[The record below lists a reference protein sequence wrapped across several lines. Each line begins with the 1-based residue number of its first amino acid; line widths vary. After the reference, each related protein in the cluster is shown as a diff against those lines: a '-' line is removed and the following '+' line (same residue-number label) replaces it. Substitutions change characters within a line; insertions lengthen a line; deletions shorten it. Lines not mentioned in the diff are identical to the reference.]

1 MDLKFSKLTRKG
13 PITIV
18 TLSRPEV
25 YNALHID
32 AHFEL
37 NKIFDDFSA
46 DPEQWVA
53 IVTGAGDKA
62 FCAGNDLK
70 WQAAG
75 GKRGWD
81 KGGFAG
87 LTTRFDC
94 DKPIIAAVNGVAMG
108 GGFEIALACD
118 LIIASENATFAL
130 PEPRVGLAALAGGL
144 HRLPR
149 QIGLKRAMGMILTA
163 RHVSAKEG
171 HELGFVNEVVPAG
184 EALAAART
192 LGRDDL
198 QELADVDPRLQAD
211 HPEGPR
217 RLAGTGD
224 GRAARLPG
232 REGDGGVAGLYRGTE
247 GVFGKAPAEM
257 GGEVGHSRPSPG
269 IASATRTPTCLCTS
283 RTSRLRSVA
292 DACPGNDGVMLG
304 ITFVPSQLPPIRRIV
319 RLIDRELVHRGL
331 PEMISQSRR
340 LQIDL
345 AVGDLVRSARF
356 SSISEPSMPSSRVS
370 RAASAASLPSSNVS
384 CRVTRSSMLIATRSL
399 NAL

>member
-1 MDLKFSKLTRKG
+1 MDLKFSKVTRKG

-37 NKIFDDFSA
+37 NKVFDDFAA

-108 GGFEIALACD
+108 GGFEVALACD
-118 LIIASENATFAL
+118 LIIASDNATFAL

-144 HRLPR
+144 QRLPR

-171 HELGFVNEVVPAG
+171 LELGFVNEVVPQNQLMATA
-184 EALAAART
+184 ERWAET
-192 LGRDDL
+192 IC
-198 QELADVDPRLQAD
+198 QELADVDPRLQAGD
-211 HPEGPR
+211 REGPR

-224 GRAARLPG
+224 DRTARISG
-232 REGDGGVAGLYRGTE
+232 GEGDGRLAGLHRGTE
-247 GVFGKAPAEM
+247 GVFGEARAEVA
-257 GGEVGHSRPSPG
+257 GEVTTSLSSFRGERSESPES
-269 IASATRTPTCLCTS
+269 I
-283 RTSRLRSVA
+283 
-292 DACPGNDGVMLG
+292 
-304 ITFVPSQLPPIRRIV
+304 PPV
-319 RLIDRELVHRGL
+319 LMFCSD
-331 PEMISQSRR
+331 
-340 LQIDL
+340 
-345 AVGDLVRSARF
+345 
-356 SSISEPSMPSSRVS
+356 SISY
-370 RAASAASLPSSNVS
+370 
-384 CRVTRSSMLIATRSL
+384 
-399 NAL
+399 

>member
-1 MDLKFSKLTRKG
+1 MDLKFSKVTRKG

-25 YNALHID
+25 YNALHTD

-37 NKIFDDFSA
+37 NKVFDDFAA

-53 IVTGAGDKA
+53 IITGAGDKA

-81 KGGFAG
+81 TGGFAG
-87 LTTRFDC
+87 LTSRFDC

-163 RHVSAKEG
+163 RHVSAREG

-184 EALAAART
+184 EALAAAERWAET
-192 LGRDDL
+192 ICKNSPMSIRASKQTIQKG
-198 QELADVDPRLQAD
+198 LAVSLEQAND
-211 HPEGPR
+211 
-217 RLAGTGD
+217 
-224 GRAARLPG
+224 RAARIPRG
-232 REGDGGVAGLYRGTE
+232 EGDGGLAGLYRGAE

-257 GGEVGHSRPSPG
+257 DWGSSRYAGTPFVIRGRSEADPLVMSATLADMFR
-269 IASATRTPTCLCTS
+269 IASLHCANA
-283 RTSRLRSVA
+283 SRLRSVRMTA
-292 DACPGNDGVMLG
+292 
-304 ITFVPSQLPPIRRIV
+304 
-319 RLIDRELVHRGL
+319 
-331 PEMISQSRR
+331 
-340 LQIDL
+340 
-345 AVGDLVRSARF
+345 
-356 SSISEPSMPSSRVS
+356 
-370 RAASAASLPSSNVS
+370 
-384 CRVTRSSMLIATRSL
+384 
-399 NAL
+399 

>member
-1 MDLKFSKLTRKG
+1 LPQKIETGANMDLKFSKVTRKG

-37 NKIFDDFSA
+37 NKVFDDFSA

-81 KGGFAG
+81 TGGFAG
-87 LTTRFDC
+87 LTSRFDC

-130 PEPRVGLAALAGGL
+130 PEPRVGLAALAGGV

-149 QIGLKRAMGMILTA
+149 QIGMKRAMGMILTA

-171 HELGFVNEVVPAG
+171 LELGFVNEVVPAG
-184 EALAAART
+184 EALAAAERWAET
-192 LGRDDL
+192 IAKNSPMSIR
-198 QELADVDPRLQAD
+198 ASKQAIQKGLSVSLEQAISEQREYPAVKAMAASQD
-211 HPEGPR
+211 YIEGPKAFSEKR
-217 RLAGTGD
+217 
-224 GRAARLPG
+224 PPKW
-232 REGDGGVAGLYRGTE
+232 V
-247 GVFGKAPAEM
+247 GK
-257 GGEVGHSRPSPG
+257 
-269 IASATRTPTCLCTS
+269 
-283 RTSRLRSVA
+283 
-292 DACPGNDGVMLG
+292 
-304 ITFVPSQLPPIRRIV
+304 
-319 RLIDRELVHRGL
+319 
-331 PEMISQSRR
+331 
-340 LQIDL
+340 
-345 AVGDLVRSARF
+345 
-356 SSISEPSMPSSRVS
+356 
-370 RAASAASLPSSNVS
+370 
-384 CRVTRSSMLIATRSL
+384 
-399 NAL
+399 

>member
-1 MDLKFSKLTRKG
+1 MDLKFSKVTRKG

-37 NKIFDDFSA
+37 NKVFDDFAA

-87 LTTRFDC
+87 LTSRFDC

-144 HRLPR
+144 QRLPR

-163 RHVSAKEG
+163 RHVCAREG
-171 HELGFVNEVVPAG
+171 HELGFVNEVVPARRSAG
-184 EALAAART
+184 GRGA
-192 LGRDDL
+192 LGRDHL
-198 QELADVDPRLQAD
+198 QEQPDVDPRLQAGD
-211 HPEGPR
+211 PEGPCG
-217 RLAGTGD
+217 LAGTGD
-224 GRAARLPG
+224 GRAARIPRG
-232 REGDGGVAGLYRGTE
+232 EGDGGLAGLYRGTE

-257 GGEVGHSRPSPG
+257 AGEVMTSSSFRAAARSMAQAEP
-269 IASATRTPTCLCTS
+269 ASAKDS
-283 RTSRLRSVA
+283 
-292 DACPGNDGVMLG
+292 G
-304 ITFVPSQLPPIRRIV
+304 
-319 RLIDRELVHRGL
+319 HR
-331 PEMISQSRR
+331 PASRR
-340 LQIDL
+340 
-345 AVGDLVRSARF
+345 ARNDD
-356 SSISEPSMPSSRVS
+356 V
-370 RAASAASLPSSNVS
+370 
-384 CRVTRSSMLIATRSL
+384 
-399 NAL
+399 

>member
-1 MDLKFSKLTRKG
+1 MDLKFSKVTRKG
-13 PITIV
+13 PITII

-37 NKIFDDFSA
+37 NKVFDDFSA

-130 PEPRVGLAALAGGL
+130 PEPRVGLAALAGGV

-171 HELGFVNEVVPAG
+171 LELGFVNEVVPPD
-184 EALAAART
+184 EALAAAERWAET
-192 LGRDDL
+192 IAKNSPMSIR
-198 QELADVDPRLQAD
+198 ASKQAIQKGL
-211 HPEGPR
+211 EVSLEQAMAEQR
-217 RLAGTGD
+217 EY
-224 GRAARLPG
+224 PG
-232 REGDGGVAGLYRGTE
+232 GEGDGGLAGLHRGTE
-247 GVFGKAPAEM
+247 GVFGEAPAEVA
-257 GGEVGHSRPSPG
+257 GEVDSTLVRHARAAPSEATASHRSPMLEHPRL
-269 IASATRTPTCLCTS
+269 ASLSATR
-283 RTSRLRSVA
+283 
-292 DACPGNDGVMLG
+292 CPGQARHDDGCRCAILL
-304 ITFVPSQLPPIRRIV
+304 IPQLPLVRRIV

-331 PEMISQSRR
+331 PQMLRQPRR

-345 AVGDLVRSARF
+345 AFCDLLRQRAVEFDQRAVGAEQLLQPRSFRRIAALL
-356 SSISEPSMPSSRVS
+356 PAPV
-370 RAASAASLPSSNVS
+370 AASRDRA
-384 CRVTRSSMLIATRSL
+384 R
-399 NAL
+399 

>member
-1 MDLKFSKLTRKG
+1 MSRRNSSPQKNPRGGKLPRQKIMGANMVGANMDLKFSKVTRKG
-13 PITIV
+13 PITTV

-37 NKIFDDFSA
+37 NKVFDDFAA

-87 LTTRFDC
+87 LTSRFDC

-108 GGFEIALACD
+108 GGFEVALACD
-118 LIIASENATFAL
+118 LIIASDNATFAL

-144 HRLPR
+144 QRLPR

-171 HELGFVNEVVPAG
+171 LELGFINEVVPLNQLMETAERWAETIAKNSPMSIRASKQAIEKG
-184 EALAAART
+184 LAVSLEQAMTEQREYPAVKAMAASQ
-192 LGRDDL
+192 DYI
-198 QELADVDPRLQAD
+198 
-211 HPEGPR
+211 EGPK
-217 RLAGTGD
+217 AFSEK
-224 GRAARLPG
+224 RAPKWL
-232 REGDGGVAGLYRGTE
+232 
-247 GVFGKAPAEM
+247 GK
-257 GGEVGHSRPSPG
+257 
-269 IASATRTPTCLCTS
+269 
-283 RTSRLRSVA
+283 
-292 DACPGNDGVMLG
+292 
-304 ITFVPSQLPPIRRIV
+304 
-319 RLIDRELVHRGL
+319 
-331 PEMISQSRR
+331 
-340 LQIDL
+340 
-345 AVGDLVRSARF
+345 
-356 SSISEPSMPSSRVS
+356 
-370 RAASAASLPSSNVS
+370 
-384 CRVTRSSMLIATRSL
+384 
-399 NAL
+399 

>member
-1 MDLKFSKLTRKG
+1 MDLKFSKVTRKG

-25 YNALHID
+25 YNALHTD

-37 NKIFDDFSA
+37 NKVFDDFSA

-87 LTTRFDC
+87 LTSRFDC

-163 RHVSAKEG
+163 RHVTAREG
-171 HELGFVNEVVPAG
+171 HRTRLRQRGG
-184 EALAAART
+184 AARRGAGGGGA
-192 LGRDDL
+192 LGRDHL

-211 HPEGPR
+211 HPEGPCG
-217 RLAGTGD
+217 LAGAGD
-224 GRAARLPG
+224 GRAARISRG
-232 REGDGGVAGLYRGTE
+232 EGDGGVAGLHRGAE

-257 GGEVGHSRPSPG
+257 GGEV
-269 IASATRTPTCLCTS
+269 
-283 RTSRLRSVA
+283 
-292 DACPGNDGVMLG
+292 
-304 ITFVPSQLPPIRRIV
+304 
-319 RLIDRELVHRGL
+319 
-331 PEMISQSRR
+331 
-340 LQIDL
+340 
-345 AVGDLVRSARF
+345 
-356 SSISEPSMPSSRVS
+356 
-370 RAASAASLPSSNVS
+370 AA
-384 CRVTRSSMLIATRSL
+384 
-399 NAL
+399 

>member
-1 MDLKFSKLTRKG
+1 MPAIFLHEKMRERAMELKFSKVERKG

-25 YNALHID
+25 YNALHTD

-37 NKIFDDFSA
+37 QTVFDDFSG
-46 DPEQWVA
+46 DSEQWIA
-53 IVTGAGDKA
+53 IVTGSGDKA

-87 LTTRFDC
+87 LTSRFDC

-118 LIIASENATFAL
+118 LIIAAENATFAL

-171 HELGFVNEVVPAG
+171 LELGFVNEVVPQG
-184 EALAAART
+184 EALTAALRWAEMIAKNSPMSIRASKQAIQKG
-192 LGRDDL
+192 LGVSLEQAIAEQRDYP
-198 QELADVDPRLQAD
+198 AVQAMVASQD
-211 HPEGPR
+211 YVEGPKAFSEKR
-217 RLAGTGD
+217 
-224 GRAARLPG
+224 PPKW
-232 REGDGGVAGLYRGTE
+232 V
-247 GVFGKAPAEM
+247 GK
-257 GGEVGHSRPSPG
+257 
-269 IASATRTPTCLCTS
+269 
-283 RTSRLRSVA
+283 
-292 DACPGNDGVMLG
+292 
-304 ITFVPSQLPPIRRIV
+304 
-319 RLIDRELVHRGL
+319 
-331 PEMISQSRR
+331 
-340 LQIDL
+340 
-345 AVGDLVRSARF
+345 
-356 SSISEPSMPSSRVS
+356 
-370 RAASAASLPSSNVS
+370 
-384 CRVTRSSMLIATRSL
+384 
-399 NAL
+399 

>member
-1 MDLKFSKLTRKG
+1 MDLKFVKVMRKG
-13 PITIV
+13 PITII

-37 NKIFDDFSA
+37 NKVFDDFSA

-87 LTTRFDC
+87 LTSRFDC

-118 LIIASENATFAL
+118 LIIAAENATFAL
-130 PEPRVGLAALAGGL
+130 PEPRVGLAALAGGV

-171 HELGFVNEVVPAG
+171 LELGFVNEVVPQG
-184 EALAAART
+184 EALAAAERWAAT
-192 LGRDDL
+192 ICKNSPMSIR
-198 QELADVDPRLQAD
+198 ASKQAIQRGLEVSLEQAIAEQREY
-211 HPEGPR
+211 PAVKAMAASRITSRGR
-217 RLAGTGD
+217 RLLRKSVRRNGWGD
-224 GRAARLPG
+224 NCCLT
-232 REGDGGVAGLYRGTE
+232 VMAGLVPAIHALGAM
-247 GVFGKAPAEM
+247 GKKNVDARDKPGHDDITITLPCYPVPA
-257 GGEVGHSRPSPG
+257 
-269 IASATRTPTCLCTS
+269 CT
-283 RTSRLRSVA
+283 
-292 DACPGNDGVMLG
+292 
-304 ITFVPSQLPPIRRIV
+304 
-319 RLIDRELVHRGL
+319 
-331 PEMISQSRR
+331 
-340 LQIDL
+340 
-345 AVGDLVRSARF
+345 
-356 SSISEPSMPSSRVS
+356 
-370 RAASAASLPSSNVS
+370 
-384 CRVTRSSMLIATRSL
+384 TRSSADRRRACPSWSARDAPTAPAFAGRLRLLRSCPIARD
-399 NAL
+399 